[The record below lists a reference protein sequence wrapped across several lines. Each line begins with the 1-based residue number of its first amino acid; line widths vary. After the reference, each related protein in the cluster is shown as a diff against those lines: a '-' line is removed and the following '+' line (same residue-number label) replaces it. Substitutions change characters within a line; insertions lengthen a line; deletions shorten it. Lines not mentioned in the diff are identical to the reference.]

1 MYRYLLSSREHTAL
15 FVLLTPLKAL
25 CDVAVTWII
34 TRVIDNSLTGNL
46 KALPSC
52 AALFAAYLLAD
63 TLLGVALEHVRMN
76 ITRFAAVAMRSDVF
90 GKLMRVGVKQFR
102 SRSTASWLSTIE
114 TDVDAVRETYF
125 FIIDSATE
133 LVTMLAA
140 LGVIFYYSWQIGALL
155 IVLTVLQAFIPELFE
170 KKMDRAGEA
179 YSASREPYMERLQEG
194 LSGYL
199 TARIFHIEDKI
210 VKCYQRV
217 LDETEYKW
225 KRREFTE
232 AAVSNLSYVF
242 NQIAYIG
249 VFILGGYLM
258 IAGSLRLSVV
268 VAITNLAHYISSP
281 ALYLV
286 SDIAKLKIAAEPF
299 RKIQDILNMP
309 EDAGGTKELAA
320 APHCLS
326 VRDLVLRYGDKVVLD
341 GLTYDFELGKKYLI
355 VGQSGSGKSTL
366 LSILAGINTD
376 YSGAVNL
383 GGTELRELSRRTI
396 SGEICYIDQEPFL
409 YHGTV
414 YQNVALD
421 EDIDE
426 AAVTDALRRVG
437 LGRRIGEMERGIR
450 TDLENNAACLSGGE
464 KQRIAIARALVRHT
478 PILLMDESTS
488 HLDAE
493 TAAGIEALL
502 CGLPGIT
509 LLLVTHNAT
518 QTALQGADLVLELK
532 DGAMAAQRTK

>member
-1 MYRYLLSSREHTAL
+1 M
-15 FVLLTPLKAL
+15 FFILTPLKAV

-34 TRVIDNSLTGNL
+34 TQVIDNALAGNL
-46 KALPSC
+46 EALPGC
-52 AALFAAYLLAD
+52 AALFIAYLLAD

-102 SRSTASWLSTIE
+102 SRSTASYLSTIE
-114 TDVDAVRETYF
+114 TDVDTIRETYF

-140 LGVIFYYSWQIGALL
+140 LGVIFYYSWQIGAML
-155 IVLTVLQAFIPELFE
+155 IVLTVLQAFIPELFD
-170 KKMDRAGEA
+170 KKMDRAGEE
-179 YSASREPYMERLQEG
+179 YSASREPYMDRLQEG

-199 TARIFHIEDKI
+199 TARIFHIEDRI
-210 VKCYQRV
+210 VKRYKRS

-225 KRREFTE
+225 KKREFTE
-232 AAVSNLSYVF
+232 AVVSSFSYVF

-258 IAGSLRLSVV
+258 ITGSMRLSVV
-268 VAITNLAHYISSP
+268 VAITNLAHYISNP

-286 SDIAKLKIAAEPF
+286 SDLAKLKIAAEPF
-299 RKIQDILNMP
+299 RKIQDILDMD
-309 EDAGGTKELAA
+309 EDTGGKKELTAV
-320 APHCLS
+320 PNRLS
-326 VRDLVLRYGDKVVLD
+326 VRNLTCRYDDKTVLD
-341 GLTYDFELGKKYLI
+341 ALAYDFELGKKYLI

-366 LSILAGINTD
+366 LSILAGINAD

-383 GGTELRELSRRTI
+383 DDTELRELSRR
-396 SGEICYIDQEPFL
+396 SVAQAICYIDQEPFL
-409 YHGTV
+409 FHDTV
-414 YQNVALD
+414 YQNVALY

-426 AAVTDALRRVG
+426 ATVTDALSRVG
-437 LGRRIGEMERGIR
+437 LAPRIGEMEQGIH
-450 TDLENNAACLSGGE
+450 TVLENNADCLSGGE
-464 KQRIAIARALVRHT
+464 KQRIAIARALVRQT

-488 HLDAE
+488 HLDAQ
-493 TAAGIEALL
+493 TAAEIEALL
-502 CGLPGIT
+502 CGLSDIT

-518 QTALQGADLVLELK
+518 QTALQGADAVLEMKGGVLL
-532 DGAMAAQRTK
+532 A